1 MVMRIDVTKLRSVSL
16 AGSLAVSLALAA
28 GCGSKPAAKTAPA
41 APAAA
46 PAAPAP
52 SQVQDRDFAP
62 KPNTD
67 ATVERLPDDVAEINR
82 KGYLKDNFFDF
93 DQAAIRADQR
103 EVLAGDAS
111 WLKKWPTVKVRVE
124 GHCDE
129 RGTAQYNLALGERRA
144 EADREYLASLGIDTT
159 RVELV
164 SYGKERPFAPGHD
177 EGAWA
182 QNRRDHFVV
191 TAR

>member
-1 MVMRIDVTKLRSVSL
+1 MDMRIDVRVLRSVSL
-16 AGSLAVSLALAA
+16 IGSAALSLALAA
-28 GCGSKPAAKTAPA
+28 GCSSKPAAKTAPT

-62 KPNTD
+62 KPGTD
-67 ATVERLPDDVAEINR
+67 SIVERLPDDVNEINK

-103 EVLAGDAS
+103 EVLSVDAS

-129 RGTAQYNLALGERRA
+129 RGTAQYNLALGEKRA
-144 EADREYLASLGIDTT
+144 EADREYLASLGIDTA

-164 SYGKERPFAPGHD
+164 SYGKERPFANGHD
-177 EGAWA
+177 EAAWA
-182 QNRRDHFVV
+182 QNRRGHFVV
-191 TAR
+191 VAR

>member
-1 MVMRIDVTKLRSVSL
+1 MRVQAGREDRARRAGGRAGRPGAFAGAGPGLR
-16 AGSLAVSLALAA
+16 AEA
-28 GCGSKPAAKTAPA
+28 
-41 APAAA
+41 
-46 PAAPAP
+46 
-52 SQVQDRDFAP
+52 
-62 KPNTD
+62 
-67 ATVERLPDDVAEINR
+67 ERLPDDVAEINR